1 MSVSA
6 LVLVRVAGPASLQDL
21 GRPGQLHLGLPR
33 GGTLAPTTLAAL
45 NADLGNPADAPGLEV
60 FGLLVARAEGAV
72 VARLDGG
79 ETVALADGETLTV
92 RPSGQRLRLVAVAG
106 GFDAPLVLGG
116 RGLLPSAGV
125 GGLTG
130 RFLVTG
136 DRLPIA
142 PAPGGAPR
150 EARGGPRAL
159 LGAHAEA
166 PVRLLRGPHTS
177 LLREPEALVRA
188 PWTLGAR
195 SDRTGLVL
203 EGPALATWPR
213 DAEADSLPMVPGAI
227 QLPPDGRPIVL
238 GADHPVS
245 GGYPVVAVVAHDDL
259 EALFTRPLGASVSF
273 TLDAP

>member
-1 MSVSA
+1 MSA

-45 NADLGNPADAPGLEV
+45 NAHLGNPADAPGLEV
-60 FGLLVARAEGAV
+60 FGLLVARAEGDV
-72 VARLDGG
+72 TARLDGG
-79 ETVALADGETLTV
+79 ETVALADGDTLTV
-92 RPSGQRLRLVAVAG
+92 GPSGQRLRLLAVAG
-106 GFDAPLVLGG
+106 GFEAPLVLGG

-136 DRLPIA
+136 DRLPIGPA
-142 PAPGGAPR
+142 RAPGDAPR
-150 EARGGPRAL
+150 EPRAL
-159 LGAHAEA
+159 LGAHAGGR
-166 PVRLLRGPHTS
+166 VRLLRGPHTS
-177 LLREPEALVRA
+177 LLREPEALTRE

-259 EALFTRPLGASVSF
+259 EALFTRPLGASVRF
-273 TLDAP
+273 TFDDA